1 MDFTALHAWL
11 ETANERYRR
20 EEIPFRGRPFH
31 ALRDSAVEHRCSLDF
46 SSPTAKE
53 IFRWFTEH
61 SAPGAHAIGAMFTG
75 AFYFDTFFWPLHIPI
90 VYGQVQINALDCV
103 DTMPQSIKEQL
114 RARPSELWRLALY
127 WADCV
132 DYAYGLDDIQ
142 KLQSLSGR
150 ALEFMLSGDRELSGA
165 IAQLTIPR
173 PNPKAILGLRMA
185 TEIFL
190 KAVLI
195 QESNATEADLKR
207 LGHRIPD
214 ITKQCRVVTGNELYD
229 AVIADA
235 KIFPDIHER
244 YDATEWPMVQVW
256 HAAVVTQAVGAAL
269 ARRYSDRDLRSY
281 LLAKNPGV
289 PQA

>member
-1 MDFTALHAWL
+1 
-11 ETANERYRR
+11 
-20 EEIPFRGRPFH
+20 
-31 ALRDSAVEHRCSLDF
+31 
-46 SSPTAKE
+46 
-53 IFRWFTEH
+53 
-61 SAPGAHAIGAMFTG
+61 MFTG